1 MTNITVTESA
11 LKKVDSICTE
21 ANMEAVRVFVS
32 GGGCSGMKHAM
43 TFSNTKDERDTELAP
58 NLYID
63 PIALQ
68 FMDGATID
76 YDVSVMNP
84 TFVFT
89 DVFKAQ
95 GGSGMCGGCGGSG
108 Y

>member
-1 MTNITVTESA
+1 MNITVTEA
-11 LKKVDSICTE
+11 ARNKVDAICIE
-21 ANMEAVRVFVS
+21 ANIGAVRVFVS

-43 TFSNTKDERDTELAP
+43 TFADEKDSRDTEFAP
-58 NLYID
+58 NMYID
-63 PIALQ
+63 PVAFQ

-76 YDVSVMNP
+76 YDVSAISP